1 MNAHKSLR
9 FPTQLSWLVLI
20 IFLSG
25 AGVFAQQR
33 DPKPQ
38 DATKAIL
45 AAFDKYEVVGM
56 GAAHGFKEL
65 DDYIL
70 SLIRNP
76 AFPDKVN
83 TIVVECGNCLYQDT
97 LDRYIA
103 GEDVPLAKM
112 ELVWR
117 NTTQIM
123 CSLSGFYEQLF
134 PLVRQINQKLPLQKR
149 LRVVAANLPIDWSK
163 VQSQDDYVAIR
174 NNLGSTITTVIMTEV
189 LAKKRKALLLFG
201 EGHLAH
207 KGLNVNVAEYEQTY
221 PGVTFTIWTH
231 HGFGPDN
238 ALDVHNDRL
247 EARMKSWPIPSLV
260 PIKGTWLADLDLAY
274 FAEFVTRSM
283 AGIEIADAFDAYL
296 YLGPRDTLSREHIP
310 DDILNDKSYIEE
322 LNKRAWP
329 FRPVDVASVRRRD
342 LNPRLYAPTP
352 ESRTPDAR
360 MPFAKFVGVYT
371 SESDAIEIAI
381 DIHHDKLFARMPKS
395 TKAIALTPVTDN
407 RFRLEELSDGTFL
420 DFEVVNLKVNGATLD
435 QGEGKPKVK
444 LRWNP

>member
-1 MNAHKSLR
+1 MRLKLSIVSLVVLL
-9 FPTQLSWLVLI
+9 TLVFCPVVL
-20 IFLSG
+20 
-25 AGVFAQQR
+25 AQAS

-38 DATKAIL
+38 DATKASL

-83 TIVVECGNCLYQDT
+83 DIVVECGNCLYQDV

-149 LRVVAANLPIDWSK
+149 LRVVAADPPIDWSK
-163 VQSQDDYVAIR
+163 VENQTEYISRR
-174 NNLGSTITTVIMTEV
+174 NDRGSNITSVITAEV
-189 LAKKRKALLLFG
+189 LAKKRRALLLFG

-221 PGVTFTIWTH
+221 PGVTFTIFTH
-231 HGFGPDN
+231 HGFGSDN
-238 ALDVHNDRL
+238 SLDVHNDKL

-283 AGIEIADAFDAYL
+283 AGIEIADAYDAYL
-296 YLGPRDTLSREHIP
+296 YLGPRDVLNREHIP
-310 DDILNDKSYIEE
+310 SDILDDKSYIEE

-329 FRPVDVASVRRRD
+329 FRPVDVASVKRRD
-342 LNPRLYAPTP
+342 LNPRLYVSTP
-352 ESRTPDAR
+352 QTRTPDAR
-360 MPFAKFVGVYT
+360 MPLAKFVGTYT
-371 SESDAIEIAI
+371 NESDAIEIAI
-381 DIHHDKLFARMPKS
+381 DIHHDKLFARMSKS
-395 TKAIALTPVTDN
+395 PQAIALTSVTDS
-407 RFRLEELSDGTFL
+407 RFRIEGSSDASFLE
-420 DFEVVNLKVNGATLD
+420 FEVIGEKVNGATLD
-435 QGEGKPKVK
+435 QGEDKPKVK
-444 LRWNP
+444 LRWSP

>member
-1 MNAHKSLR
+1 MRPK
-9 FPTQLSWLVLI
+9 LSIVCLSVLVTL
-20 IFLSG
+20 
-25 AGVFAQQR
+25 VFCPVALPQGR

-38 DATKAIL
+38 DATRAIL

-65 DDYIL
+65 DDFIL

-76 AFPDKVN
+76 VFPDKVN
-83 TIVVECGNCLYQDT
+83 TIVVECGNCLYQDV

-103 GEDVPLAKM
+103 GEDVPRAKM
-112 ELVWR
+112 EVVWR

-163 VQSQDDYVAIR
+163 VQSQDDYSAIR
-174 NNLGSTITTVIMTEV
+174 NNLGSTITNVIMSEV

-238 ALDVHNDRL
+238 ALDVHNDKL

-310 DDILNDKSYIEE
+310 DDILEDKSYIEE
-322 LNKRAWP
+322 LNQRAWP

-342 LNPRLYAPTP
+342 QNPRLYAPTP
-352 ESRTPDAR
+352 QSRTPDAR
-360 MPFAKFVGVYT
+360 MPLAKFAGTYT
-371 SESDAIEIAI
+371 SESGTIEIVI
-381 DIHHDKLFARMPKS
+381 DIHHDKLFARIPRS
-395 TKAIALTPVTDN
+395 TKAIALTPVSDS
-407 RFRLEELSDGTFL
+407 RFRLEGSSDATFL
-420 DFEVVNLKVNGATLD
+420 DFDVVNLKVNGATLD
-435 QGEGKPKVK
+435 HGEGKPKVK
-444 LRWNP
+444 LSWNP

>member
-1 MNAHKSLR
+1 MRLKLLIV
-9 FPTQLSWLVLI
+9 FLIVPVTLVFCPVALPQA
-20 IFLSG
+20 S
-25 AGVFAQQR
+25 

-45 AAFDKYEVVGM
+45 AAFDKYEAVGM
-56 GAAHGFKEL
+56 GAAHSFKDL

-83 TIVVECGNCLYQDT
+83 VIVVECGNCLYQDV

-103 GEDVPLAKM
+103 GEDVPRSKM

-117 NTTQIM
+117 NTNQIM

-134 PLVRQINQKLPLQKR
+134 PLVRQINQKLPSQKR

-163 VQSQDDYVAIR
+163 VQSQDDYFAIR
-174 NNLGSTITTVIMTEV
+174 NNLGSTTTSVIMTEV
-189 LAKKRKALLLFG
+189 FAKKRKALLLFG

-207 KGLNVNVAEYEQTY
+207 QGLNTNVAEYERTY
-221 PGVTFTIWTH
+221 PGVTFTIFTH
-231 HGFGPDN
+231 HGFGSDN
-238 ALDVHNDRL
+238 ALDVHNDKL

-283 AGIEIADAFDAYL
+283 AGIEMADAYDAYL
-296 YLGPRDTLSREHIP
+296 YLGPRDALSREHIP
-310 DDILNDKSYIEE
+310 SDILEDKSYIEE
-322 LNKRAWP
+322 LNNRAWP
-329 FRPVDVASVRRRD
+329 FRPVDVASVKRRD
-342 LNPRLYAPTP
+342 LNPRLYVSTP
-352 ESRTPDAR
+352 QTRTPDAR
-360 MPFAKFVGVYT
+360 MPLAKFVGTYT
-371 SESDAIEIAI
+371 SESGALEIAI
-381 DIHHDKLFARMPKS
+381 DIHHDKLFARMAKS
-395 TKAIALTPVTDN
+395 TKAIALTPVTDS
-407 RFRLEELSDGTFL
+407 RFRLEGSSDASFL
-420 DFEVVNLKVNGATLD
+420 DFEVAGEKVNGATLE

-444 LRWNP
+444 LHWNP